1 MKRGCLTIILGVF
14 FICSCGDGSGPGG
27 PGPGNGDDCGTCNS
41 GFKCGNSGV
50 CELDPSGFWVVTV
63 TNGWVYEKQPDG
75 TSWDSFGGAPD
86 PFVCLTING
95 DRKCTIPAKD
105 TSNPSW
111 NGAYPKATATALQ
124 TGVKVEYWD
133 EDISGHDEICKA
145 STISFSTNNFKTGAV
160 KIACGNP
167 EYANFNMTLTAQ

>member
-1 MKRGCLTIILGVF
+1 MKRGCLTIILVVF
-14 FICSCGDGSGPGG
+14 LVCSCGDGSGPGN
-27 PGPGNGDDCGTCNS
+27 GNDCDTCSS
-41 GFKCGNSGV
+41 GFKCGNSGS

-63 TNGWVYEKQPDG
+63 TNGWVYEKQPNG
-75 TSWDSFGGAPD
+75 SSWDSVGGLPD

-95 DRKCTIPAKD
+95 DRRCTVAAQNTTTP
-105 TSNPSW
+105 TW

-133 EDISGHDEICKA
+133 EDLSSNDEICKA
-145 STISFSTNNFKTGAV
+145 ANIAISAANFKAGGL

-167 EYANFNMTLTAQ
+167 EYANFNLSLNAQ